1 MSFKQELTAAYH
13 EMLNIKVSLGYK
25 QRTYMSH
32 ILPFIEFCADSYPDA
47 KEITKEMLDHW
58 LLTKNFNAD
67 STRRIAI
74 INIRHFARFLN
85 AIGKKAY
92 IPPSEYN
99 VKAQRYLPYIFTDE
113 ELVQLFD
120 SIDSLTNRIDRRE
133 YHPELILPVV
143 FRLEL
148 CCGMRP
154 GEPFNLETE
163 DIDLKTGDIF
173 IRKSKRGK
181 DRHIIV
187 SDDMRDLCT
196 VYNGLAGKR
205 EWFFQYPDGGQIPT
219 RWAQWHFSKAWRKS
233 TLFSRGNNPRP
244 YDLRHNFAT
253 RTLMRW
259 IDEGRD
265 VMALMPYLSTYMGHV
280 SLEETLYYIH
290 LLPERLKSS
299 PGIDW
304 KMLNDIYQTEEGS
317 DEED

>member
-1 MSFKQELTAAYH
+1 M
-13 EMLNIKVSLGYK
+13 
-25 QRTYMSH
+25 
-32 ILPFIEFCADSYPDA
+32 
-47 KEITKEMLDHW
+47 
-58 LLTKNFNAD
+58 
-67 STRRIAI
+67 
-74 INIRHFARFLN
+74 
-85 AIGKKAY
+85 
-92 IPPSEYN
+92 
-99 VKAQRYLPYIFTDE
+99 
-113 ELVQLFD
+113 
-120 SIDSLTNRIDRRE
+120 
-133 YHPELILPVV
+133 
-143 FRLEL
+143 
-148 CCGMRP
+148 
-154 GEPFNLETE
+154 
-163 DIDLKTGDIF
+163 KTGDIF

-253 RTLMRW
+253 QTLMRW

>member
-1 MSFKQELTAAYH
+1 MRMQGFLESTLEHLKWSVYKPIINYHHDNGTELCSDDLLNRMCEKQAARYEKGEISRKRYREFLTATFRIRSYVDTGEVDYSIVKDTKYYKPGEEYQEL
-13 EMLNIKVSLGYK
+13 V
-25 QRTYMSH
+25 
-32 ILPFIEFCADSYPDA
+32 
-47 KEITKEMLDHW
+47 
-58 LLTKNFNAD
+58 
-67 STRRIAI
+67 
-74 INIRHFARFLN
+74 
-85 AIGKKAY
+85 
-92 IPPSEYN
+92 
-99 VKAQRYLPYIFTDE
+99 
-113 ELVQLFD
+113 D
-120 SIDSLTNRIDRRE
+120 SILKASGLTE
-133 YHPELILPVV
+133 
-143 FRLEL
+143 
-148 CCGMRP
+148 GA
-154 GEPFNLETE
+154 
-163 DIDLKTGDIF
+163 
-173 IRKSKRGK
+173 
-181 DRHIIV
+181 
-187 SDDMRDLCT
+187 

-233 TLFSRGNNPRP
+233 TLFSRGNKPRP

-304 KMLNDIYQTEEGS
+304 KMLDDIYQTEEGS

>member
-1 MSFKQELTAAYH
+1 MQTAPRKYFRGAVTSAFFISNYLHFIFRHNLSCYFYLTV
-13 EMLNIKVSLGYK
+13 I
-25 QRTYMSH
+25 
-32 ILPFIEFCADSYPDA
+32 
-47 KEITKEMLDHW
+47 
-58 LLTKNFNAD
+58 
-67 STRRIAI
+67 
-74 INIRHFARFLN
+74 
-85 AIGKKAY
+85 
-92 IPPSEYN
+92 
-99 VKAQRYLPYIFTDE
+99 YLK
-113 ELVQLFD
+113 
-120 SIDSLTNRIDRRE
+120 
-133 YHPELILPVV
+133 LPVI
-143 FRLEL
+143 
-148 CCGMRP
+148 
-154 GEPFNLETE
+154 FN
-163 DIDLKTGDIF
+163 LKTGDIF

>member
-13 EMLNIKVSLGYK
+13 EMLDIKVSLGYK
-25 QRTYMSH
+25 QRNYMSH

-120 SIDSLTNRIDRRE
+120 SIDSLTNRIDRQE

-154 GEPFNLETE
+154 GEPFNLKTE

-205 EWFFQYPDGGQIPT
+205 EWFFSIRTADKFQRAGHNGIFPKHGG
-219 RWAQWHFSKAWRKS
+219 RA
-233 TLFSRGNNPRP
+233 LFSPEEIIPDHMTCG
-244 YDLRHNFAT
+244 T
-253 RTLMRW
+253 TL
-259 IDEGRD
+259 
-265 VMALMPYLSTYMGHV
+265 P
-280 SLEETLYYIH
+280 
-290 LLPERLKSS
+290 PER
-299 PGIDW
+299 
-304 KMLNDIYQTEEGS
+304 
-317 DEED
+317 

>member
-13 EMLNIKVSLGYK
+13 EMLDIKVSLGYK

-67 STRRIAI
+67 STHRIAI

-120 SIDSLTNRIDRRE
+120 SIDSLTNRIDRQE

-143 FRLEL
+143 LRLEL

-154 GEPFNLETE
+154 GEPFNLKTE

-253 RTLMRW
+253 QTLMRW

-265 VMALMPYLSTYMGHV
+265 VMALMPYLSTYMCQLRRNPILYTPFAGKIKIFARNR
-280 SLEETLYYIH
+280 LENAERYI
-290 LLPERLKSS
+290 PDRG
-299 PGIDW
+299 GI
-304 KMLNDIYQTEEGS
+304 
-317 DEED
+317 